1 MMIPTGGAPCCLFL
15 LLPVPL
21 RAGGAVL
28 CCPQASSASLG
39 SASSHPKAPNAE
51 LFPHS
56 FELLEIHHQSLP
68 VCLSPITYSSPFIC
82 TINKCHYPMA
92 EVGKG

>member
-1 MMIPTGGAPCCLFL
+1 M
-15 LLPVPL
+15 
-21 RAGGAVL
+21 L

-51 LFPHS
+51 LFI

-68 VCLSPITYSSPFIC
+68 VCLSLITYSSPFIC
-82 TINKCHYPMA
+82 TINKCHYPVA